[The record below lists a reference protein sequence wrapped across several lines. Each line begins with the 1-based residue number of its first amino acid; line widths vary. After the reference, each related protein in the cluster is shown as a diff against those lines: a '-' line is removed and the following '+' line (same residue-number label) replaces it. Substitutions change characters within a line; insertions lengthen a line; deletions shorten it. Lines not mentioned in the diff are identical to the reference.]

1 MPAQASEP
9 TEADLRRKAIGLL
22 ARREHS
28 RRELKQKLGR
38 GADGELVD
46 LVVDALAEE
55 GLQSDARCAEM
66 IVYARVERGHGPLRI
81 RSDLRDAGID
91 GETVDLLLEAE
102 DDHWEAR
109 LRKLVDRRYG
119 CEAPEDAREWSR
131 RARFLA
137 SRGFP
142 EGLIRRVLGDLPR

>member
-119 CEAPEDAREWSR
+119 GEAPEDAREWSR

-142 EGLIRRVLGDLPR
+142 EGLVRRVLGDLPR